1 MVIEEETWLK
11 PSKNWDPKLVWVLRS
26 FLANQKKWDTPET
39 NRSRSHRFAYW
50 SPRFYVVVGDE
61 LVATDTGVNGWSG
74 TIAPLLKQLT
84 GI

>member
-1 MVIEEETWLK
+1 M
-11 PSKNWDPKLVWVLRS
+11 WVLRS
-26 FLANQKKWDTPET
+26 FLDNQKKWDTRET
-39 NRSRSHRFAYW
+39 NRGQSPWFSYW